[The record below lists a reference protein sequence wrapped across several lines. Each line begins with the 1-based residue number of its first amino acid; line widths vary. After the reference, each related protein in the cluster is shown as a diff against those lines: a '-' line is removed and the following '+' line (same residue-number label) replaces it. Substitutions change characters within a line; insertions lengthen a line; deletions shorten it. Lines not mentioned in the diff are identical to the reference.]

1 VFGLFQDRAM
11 GIYLSAADFD
21 GTIILNPEVYERIE
35 VAVDVVRVRRRVA
48 AATPAAR

>member
-1 VFGLFQDRAM
+1 LFQDRAM

-21 GTIILNPEVYERIE
+21 GTIILNPEVHERIE
-35 VAVDVVRVRRRVA
+35 VAVDDVVRVRRRVA